1 MTVHNDT
8 ARRDLASKDVF
19 TTGEA
24 AEICRVSQQTI
35 IRCFDKGKLKG
46 FRVPGSRFRRIPRA
60 ELIRFMRD
68 NDIPLDAL
76 RQGKAR
82 LLVVDDDPDILEL
95 LQLAVERD
103 GRFEARFVSTGY
115 RAGVETQA
123 FLPDVLLL
131 DYMLP
136 DINGDDVL
144 RSVRENESLAH
155 TRVLFVSGVVRQEDV
170 ARLLSLG
177 AEDVVHKPFD
187 VKALLER
194 CAVLA
199 QC

>member
-1 MTVHNDT
+1 MTVNNDT
-8 ARRDLASKDVF
+8 DRRSLASKDVF

-76 RQGKAR
+76 RAGKTR
-82 LLVVDDDPDILEL
+82 LLVVDDDPDILDL
-95 LQLAVERD
+95 LKLAVDRD

-123 FLPDVLLL
+123 FLPDVILL

-144 RSVRENESLAH
+144 RAVRDNPSLAH
-155 TRVLFVSGVVRQEDV
+155 TRVLFVSGVIRQDDV
-170 ARLLSLG
+170 ARLLALG

-187 VKALLER
+187 VKALLQR
-194 CAVLA
+194 CADLVQA
-199 QC
+199 